1 MGFSSFC
8 LWQAGE
14 HAVRWS
20 QPVGARIARPIG
32 AFRLKGQRMCP
43 RFTGKCGLRG
53 RLAHKRRGNRWGSP
67 LFCFREA
74 CCLLLVTRRGAHC
87 APDWGVSA
95 EGGNVCARA
104 SRGECGLR
112 GRLAHK
118 RRGNQNGSPCLLRIT
133 TPSFR
138 ARCARRSKSLFCC
151 AARPPQ
157 RVSRTGATP
166 EQQARIARTR
176 QRPVGWYPSFLLLM
190 ADGRQGGRSHLP
202 LRAKRA
208 LICGS
213 KCRKSFFFSLG
224 GLLRAKK
231 EKR

>member
-1 MGFSSFC
+1 MSV
-8 LWQAGE
+8 AG
-14 HAVRWS
+14 R
-20 QPVGARIARPIG
+20 GARRPMV
-32 AFRLKGQRMCP
+32 A
-43 RFTGKCGLRG
+43 
-53 RLAHKRRGNRWGSP
+53 
-67 LFCFREA
+67 
-74 CCLLLVTRRGAHC
+74 TRRGTHC

-95 EGGNVCARA
+95 EGATYVPALHGEMRPARPPRA
-104 SRGECGLR
+104 QEEGEPD
-112 GRLAHK
+112 
-118 RRGNQNGSPCLLRIT
+118 GSPCLLRIT

-138 ARCARRSKSLFCC
+138 ARCARKSKSLFCC

-231 EKR
+231 EKG

>member
-1 MGFSSFC
+1 MLLASRRARIARPIGAFRLKGATYVLALRGGMRPARPPRAQEEGEPMGFSSFC

-43 RFTGKCGLRG
+43 RFTGK
-53 RLAHKRRGNRWGSP
+53 
-67 LFCFREA
+67 
-74 CCLLLVTRRGAHC
+74 
-87 APDWGVSA
+87 
-95 EGGNVCARA
+95 
-104 SRGECGLR
+104 CGLR

-231 EKR
+231 EKG

>member
-53 RLAHKRRGNRWGSP
+53 RLAHKRRGN
-67 LFCFREA
+67 
-74 CCLLLVTRRGAHC
+74 
-87 APDWGVSA
+87 
-95 EGGNVCARA
+95 
-104 SRGECGLR
+104 
-112 GRLAHK
+112 
-118 RRGNQNGSPCLLRIT
+118 QNGSPCLLRIT

-138 ARCARRSKSLFCC
+138 ARCARKRKSLFCC

-231 EKR
+231 EKG

>member
-1 MGFSSFC
+1 MC
-8 LWQAGE
+8 LLLHCVFA
-14 HAVRWS
+14 ACAAASR
-20 QPVGARIARPIG
+20 
-32 AFRLKGQRMCP
+32 
-43 RFTGKCGLRG
+43 TRG
-53 RLAHKRRGNRWGSP
+53 GGTDGVL
-67 LFCFREA
+67 LFFGFREV

-95 EGGNVCARA
+95 KGVTYVPALHGEMRPARPPRAQEEG
-104 SRGECGLR
+104 EPD
-112 GRLAHK
+112 
-118 RRGNQNGSPCLLRIT
+118 GSPCLLRIT

-138 ARCARRSKSLFCC
+138 ARCARKSKSLFCC

-231 EKR
+231 EKG

>member
-8 LWQAGE
+8 LRAAGE

-20 QPVGARIARPIG
+20 QPVGARVARPIG

-43 RFTGKCGLRG
+43 RFT
-53 RLAHKRRGNRWGSP
+53 
-67 LFCFREA
+67 
-74 CCLLLVTRRGAHC
+74 
-87 APDWGVSA
+87 
-95 EGGNVCARA
+95 
-104 SRGECGLR
+104 GECGLR

-151 AARPPQ
+151 AARLPQ

-190 ADGRQGGRSHLP
+190 ADERQGGRSHLP

-231 EKR
+231 EKG

>member
-1 MGFSSFC
+1 MRPRRFTYCKSVADRKEENPIGFSSFLAFGRRVVC
-8 LWQAGE
+8 CSRL
-14 HAVRWS
+14 
-20 QPVGARIARPIG
+20 VGARIARPIG
-32 AFRLKGQRMCP
+32 AFRLKGATYVPALHGEMRPARPP
-43 RFTGKCGLRG
+43 R
-53 RLAHKRRGNRWGSP
+53 AQ
-67 LFCFREA
+67 E
-74 CCLLLVTRRGAHC
+74 
-87 APDWGVSA
+87 
-95 EGGNVCARA
+95 EG
-104 SRGECGLR
+104 EPY
-112 GRLAHK
+112 
-118 RRGNQNGSPCLLRIT
+118 GSPCLLRIT

-176 QRPVGWYPSFLLLM
+176 LRPVGWYPSFLLLM

-231 EKR
+231 EKG